1 MANTTFSGPIKAGS
15 ISNTTGTTV
24 GSNMANVGYVL
35 MSQTEAVD
43 QTAVTGT
50 TNIIIPAN
58 SQLVSAAL
66 SVSVLLNGAA
76 TTAGLGYVGAAT
88 AFTAATGIA
97 GGTLGIIDITAGA
110 VKVRV
115 DAWADVGTTDRR
127 LLLTHGNTGTGVG
140 WLTVTYIQNVNVG

>member
-66 SVSVLLNGAA
+66 SVSVVWNGAA

-115 DAWADVGTTDRR
+115 DAWADVGSTDRR

>member
-43 QTAVTGT
+43 QTAVTST

-66 SVSVLLNGAA
+66 SVSVVWNGAA
-76 TTAGLGYVGAAT
+76 TTAGLGYVGDAT

>member
-66 SVSVLLNGAA
+66 SVSVVWNGAA

>member
-1 MANTTFSGPIKAGS
+1 MSNTTFSGPVLAGGIK
-15 ISNTTGTTV
+15 NTTGTTV
-24 GSNMANVGYVL
+24 GTNMKNTGYVL

-50 TNIIIPAN
+50 TNIILPAN

-66 SVSVLLNGAA
+66 SVSVIWNGAA
-76 TTAGLGYVGAAT
+76 STAGLGYVGGAT

-110 VKVRV
+110 NKARV

-127 LLLTHGNTGTGVG
+127 LLLTNGNTGTGVG

>member
-1 MANTTFSGPIKAGS
+1 MSNTTFSGPILAGG
-15 ISNTTGTTV
+15 IKNTTGSTV
-24 GSNMANVGYVL
+24 GSNMKNTGYVL

-43 QTAVTGT
+43 QTAVTSL

-58 SQLVSAAL
+58 SQLVTAQL
-66 SVSVLLNGAA
+66 YVSVVYNGVA
-76 TTAGLGYVGAAT
+76 TTTGLGYVGGAT
-88 AFTAATGIA
+88 AFTAAGAIA

-110 VKVRV
+110 SKPRV

-127 LLLTHGNTGTGVG
+127 LLLTQANVGTGVG